1 MKRVEAKKTNNKV
14 VFVAL
19 LIIIAI
25 IICIIVVLVQK
36 NKKEEADSG
45 EGTKGENTVSY
56 VEEVEDG
63 VKINKSTKLNEAK
76 EINGIQISNI
86 QLTTKDG
93 MTTLLADVKNNSES
107 KTKDRTIQITLI
119 NEDGSELTT
128 ITGILKGLEVGE
140 ETQLNIA
147 TTSDYVNA
155 YDFKVALK

>member
-1 MKRVEAKKTNNKV
+1 MKRAEAKKTNNKV